1 MMCFKFW
8 FFQGKENNM
17 IEIFKSALAG
27 VGHFLGFI
35 WHLFTNLIV
44 PKTSS
49 YNNFYAYLWLT
60 LSMMFK
66 ATLLAIVVIASVIFL
81 AVNLAKGISVILGI

>member
-1 MMCFKFW
+1 MF
-8 FFQGKENNM
+8 
-17 IEIFKSALAG
+17 EIFKSAFAG
-27 VGHFLGFI
+27 VCLFLSFI

-49 YNNFYAYLWLT
+49 YNNLYAYLWLT

-66 ATLLAIVVIASVIFL
+66 ATIIVVILITVVVFM
-81 AVNLAKGISVILGI
+81 AVQLAKGISAMLGYI